1 MLFDID
7 FDVSV
12 DHLQPVS
19 FSLEEKE
26 KVAQF
31 LYAEARLL
39 DERRWPEWLDLWTE
53 DGMYWAP
60 QSFDQT
66 SPYDHISLF
75 WENKMLRELRVRRLE
90 NERNWSQQPQTQ
102 SSRSITNLSIEGKD
116 KDGYLVIR
124 TTFQSVEWR
133 GGLGQRVLA
142 GSYIYKLAEH
152 NQSWKLYMKQ
162 VNLVNREDVHPN
174 FEVHI

>member
-12 DHLQPVS
+12 DNLQPVD

-31 LYAEARLL
+31 LYFEARLL
-39 DERRWPEWLDLWTE
+39 DERRWDEWLALWTD

-60 QSFDQT
+60 QSFEQT

-75 WENKMLRELRVRRLE
+75 WENKMLRELRMRRLE
-90 NERNWSQQPQTQ
+90 NERNWSQQPPTQ
-102 SSRSITNLSIEGKD
+102 SSRLISNICVEGKD

-124 TTFQSVEWR
+124 ATFQSVDWR
-133 GGLGQRVLA
+133 PTTGQRLLA
-142 GSYIYKLAEH
+142 GSYIYKLAEYE
-152 NQSWKLYMKQ
+152 QSWQLYMKQ
-162 VNLVNREDVHPN
+162 VNLVNRAEVHAN

>member
-12 DHLQPVS
+12 DNLQPVN
-19 FSLEEKE
+19 FTPEQKE
-26 KVAQF
+26 AVAQY

-39 DERRWPEWLDLWTE
+39 DERRWEEWLQLWTE

-60 QSFDQT
+60 QSFEQT

-90 NERNWSQQPQTQ
+90 NERNWSQQPPTQ
-102 SSRSITNLSIEGKD
+102 SSRLLGNICIEGKD
-116 KDGYLVIR
+116 DKGYLVVR
-124 TTFQSVEWR
+124 ATFQSVESR
-133 GGLGQRVLA
+133 AGQQRVLA
-142 GSYIYKLAEH
+142 GSYIYKLAEAD
-152 NQSWKLYMKQ
+152 NSWKLYLKQ
-162 VNLVNREDVHPN
+162 VNLINREDVHAN

>member
-12 DHLQPVS
+12 DNLEPVN

-26 KVAQF
+26 QVAQF

-39 DERRWPEWLDLWTE
+39 DDRCWQEWLDLWTD
-53 DGMYWAP
+53 DGMYWVP
-60 QSFDQT
+60 KSFDQT

-90 NERNWSQQPQTQ
+90 NERNWSQQPQTR
-102 SSRSITNLSIEGKD
+102 SSRLMGNISIEGKD
-116 KDGYLVIR
+116 KDGYLVVR
-124 TTFQSVEWR
+124 AAFQSTEWR
-133 GGLGQRVLA
+133 DENRQRQLA

-152 NQSWKLYMKQ
+152 GDSWKLYMKQ
-162 VNLVNREDVHPN
+162 VNLVNREEVHASL
-174 FEVHI
+174 EVHI